1 MLLYSTE
8 IPMIEQC
15 LSCKFNLILDSYC
28 LYKLKHIW
36 LKLFIIFAISAS
48 QICFK
53 VELIDLAL
61 SSIVNIVML
70 FSL

>member
-1 MLLYSTE
+1 M
-8 IPMIEQC
+8 
-15 LSCKFNLILDSYC
+15 ILDSYR

-36 LKLFIIFAISAS
+36 LKLFIIFAIPAS